1 MADGN
6 IALDKLGTLLESRI
20 DELGHEVVD
29 RVRGEVAFYRDN
41 DVVSDAQLFQ
51 AAIDNMR
58 FVFLALA
65 NRTSFDTS
73 PAAEV
78 GRQRAGAGVP
88 RPAVMDAF
96 RVASHTVWDQM
107 MLFATDSPEISRAT
121 LLSATG
127 RFWDAQDRYTE
138 AMTTAYHET
147 ATHLA
152 IDDATEQSALT
163 EALLQGRPLGQYSVW
178 EVAQLLRLPARGP
191 YIVIAARLPK
201 IGQQA
206 LRSPAAK
213 LRSLDVY
220 SAWRLLPDL
229 QIGIAQLPSTASLS
243 RIVDL
248 LERLATTNI
257 GVSPIFSDIADTAG
271 SLRYA
276 RLALEAPGEHDR
288 RVCVFDDSVLGIAAV
303 SAPEVTRKLAE
314 ITLGP
319 FNALPNEERIA
330 LSETFV
336 AWLDHNGSLSET
348 ADALICHPNTV
359 RNRLRRIEEHT
370 GRSLSTPRDLAELC
384 LAFEVVKRAGT

>member
-6 IALDKLGTLLESRI
+6 IAIDKLGTLLESRI
-20 DELGHEVVD
+20 DELCHEVVD

-288 RVCVFDDSVLGIAAV
+288 RVSVFDDSVLGIAAV